1 MKKFLLSLLFL
12 ASCVSVQAETIIK
25 VYWPFPVGD
34 GQSVYL
40 KSVLDQANEIQK
52 EYTFVLLSTPGA
64 GGLIA
69 VNHVLSSTDNTLLAH
84 TSSYFIRPLVYQ
96 QGKYEFSSF
105 RPIAVVGE
113 TPFAIVKQ
121 KNNNQPLVKIGI
133 SGLGSTTH
141 VISLVA
147 KTQIKNLE
155 IIPYKGLTDSLI
167 DVRNRN
173 IDAAFNFVQIAEQYD
188 DLIIVGTT
196 GAKQIKNYPLL
207 KNVINKDM
215 EHFNSP
221 LFVMAPSGMDQ
232 KQFNKLQEVLLTAI
246 NSDKRLLEM
255 MKRDYASFSNVAPG
269 SYNSWYQ
276 QQINNYKKFTQGV
289 KLD

>member
-12 ASCVSVQAETIIK
+12 VTSLSAQADTLIK

-52 EYTFVLLSTPGA
+52 EYTFVLMSTPGA
-64 GGLIA
+64 GGVIA
-69 VNHVLSSTDNTLLAH
+69 VNHALSSTDNTLLAH

-105 RPIAVVGE
+105 RPIALIGE

-121 KNNNQPLVKIGI
+121 KNNKQPLVKIGI

-147 KTQIKNLE
+147 KTQLKNLE
-155 IIPYKGLTDSLI
+155 IVPYKGLTDSLI
-167 DVRNRN
+167 DVRNKN

-188 DLIIVGTT
+188 DLTIVGTT
-196 GAKQIKNYPLL
+196 GSTQIKNYPLL
-207 KNVINKDM
+207 KNVISRDM
-215 EHFNSP
+215 EYFNSP
-221 LFVMAPSGMDQ
+221 LFIMAPIGMNQ
-232 KQFNKLQEVLLTAI
+232 NQFNKLQEVLLNAI
-246 NSDKRLLEM
+246 KSDKRLSEM
-255 MKRDYASFSNVAPG
+255 MKRDYAVFSDATPG
-269 SYNSWYQ
+269 NYNSWYQ

-289 KLD
+289 RLD